1 MASGISS
8 EKEQIMFVQ
17 KLVIKN
23 IGQILSGKLEEPLID
38 GDCVIAIHSMQ
49 ES

>member
-1 MASGISS
+1 MST
-8 EKEQIMFVQ
+8 Q

-38 GDCVIAIHSMQ
+38 GDCVIAVDGRITDIGRYS
-49 ES
+49 